1 MAAASRTPYDP
12 AHDLHAVLDLLLD
25 VRLATRT
32 DRYPTLPRLEL
43 LLTSRLWNPAD
54 DACIWRDAD
63 GRLIAFAG
71 LFRRRPDA
79 GGVGLTRVVR
89 PTARQIALD
98 AAILDWATARAGTL
112 ARERGASIAL
122 DAEQEEHS
130 SEWVSLLAQHGFTP
144 AGEGDVYLACPLDGD
159 LPDAVLP
166 DGYVVRPLADEH
178 ELDTYTALYGFAPMN
193 AAHRRALLH
202 RPDYLHL
209 VAVAPDGALAAYC
222 ECSYTRAEWE
232 RGAPRIAW
240 VDYIGTAEAHQRRG
254 LGRAVLLAGL
264 RQMRTWGAE
273 TAMLVTMASNTT
285 AQSLYTAAGFHIAAA
300 VRSYVARVSPA

>member
-63 GRLIAFAG
+63 GRLIASA
-71 LFRRRPDA
+71 
-79 GGVGLTRVVR
+79 GLTRVVR

-130 SEWVSLLAQHGFTP
+130 
-144 AGEGDVYLACPLDGD
+144 
-159 LPDAVLP
+159 
-166 DGYVVRPLADEH
+166 
-178 ELDTYTALYGFAPMN
+178 
-193 AAHRRALLH
+193 
-202 RPDYLHL
+202 
-209 VAVAPDGALAAYC
+209 
-222 ECSYTRAEWE
+222 
-232 RGAPRIAW
+232 
-240 VDYIGTAEAHQRRG
+240 
-254 LGRAVLLAGL
+254 
-264 RQMRTWGAE
+264 
-273 TAMLVTMASNTT
+273 
-285 AQSLYTAAGFHIAAA
+285 
-300 VRSYVARVSPA
+300 